1 MSRQRGTPGIELHRL
16 AVPDRGR
23 LPFAV
28 GTFDTIGPLSRA
40 GFPHRHSFYELA
52 YVTGG
57 RGSHVLDLADQPLRP
72 PQLCA
77 IVPGQ
82 VHHWARAAGLDGWVL
97 LFEEDFLLRHPE
109 DAALARELAGAP
121 PLRPD
126 RAEAR
131 RLAGLLADLDGEY
144 RTAGAGH
151 PGVLQALLHV
161 LLVRAVRALPDRP
174 RQAPPAA
181 ESAAARPHPLVDR
194 FGRLVAEPGRADRS
208 VGSYARELGVSTGRL
223 HELVREATG
232 RTPAR
237 LIRQQQTLEAKR
249 LLSATDLTVRQVAA
263 AAGFADPAYFCRF
276 FRREVGL
283 TPGEFRAGT
292 GGGKHHGPGAESI
305 DPRTARP

>member
-1 MSRQRGTPGIELHRL
+1 MNRQPLGPDIELHRL

-23 LPFAV
+23 LPFAI
-28 GTFDTIGPLSRA
+28 GTFDTIGALSRA
-40 GFPHRHSFYELA
+40 GFPHRHSFHELA
-52 YVTGG
+52 YVTRG
-57 RGSHVLDLADQPLRP
+57 RGSHVLDLSDHPLRP

-77 IVPGQ
+77 IAAGQ
-82 VHHWARAAGLDGWVL
+82 VHHWGRASGLEGWVL

-109 DAALARELAGAP
+109 DAALARELATGR

-131 RLAGLLADLDGEY
+131 GLAALLAELDREY
-144 RTAGAGH
+144 RAARAGH

-161 LLVRAVRALPDRP
+161 LLVRAVRALPHSP
-174 RQAPPAA
+174 PQAP
-181 ESAAARPHPLVDR
+181 AAADAALPRPHPLVAH
-194 FGRLVAEPGRADRS
+194 FGRLIAEPGRADRT

-249 LLSATDLTVRQVAA
+249 LLGATDLTVRQVAA